1 VSEQGAGTEI
11 VMSVDNQKTI
21 LIVDDE
27 EKDSSPLQRT
37 LRAAGITNRIVTL
50 RNGADVL
57 LYLKATGG
65 YSDRNAYPLPA
76 ALFLDLK
83 MPGVNGFRVLEWL
96 LKHPELRPSLVVA
109 LTGTY
114 EFGDAELAYHLGA
127 NTFLTKP
134 CIPEDVH
141 NLRQAF
147 LNVFDLPTPSWQAS
161 SGVCRLQQLEA

>member
-1 VSEQGAGTEI
+1 
-11 VMSVDNQKTI
+11 MSVEQKTI

-27 EKDSSPLQRT
+27 EKHAAVLQQT

-57 LYLKATGG
+57 LYLKAMGG

-83 MPGVNGFRVLEWL
+83 MPHVNGFRVLEWL
-96 LKHPELRPSLVVA
+96 LKRPELRPSLVVA

-114 EFGDAELAYHLGA
+114 EYGHAELAYHLGA
-127 NTFLTKP
+127 NTVLTKP
-134 CIPEDVH
+134 CITTDVH

-147 LNVFDLPTPSWQAS
+147 LNVFDISTSAWHAQGGSHQSVNHFA
-161 SGVCRLQQLEA
+161 EANT

>member
-1 VSEQGAGTEI
+1 MTVEP
-11 VMSVDNQKTI
+11 KTI

-27 EKDSSPLQRT
+27 ENDAVLLQYT
-37 LRAAGITNRIVTL
+37 LRAAGITNPIVTL
-50 RNGADVL
+50 RSGADVL

-65 YSDRNAYPLPA
+65 YSDRSAYPLPA

-96 LKHPELRPSLVVA
+96 VQHPELRPPLVVA
-109 LTGTY
+109 LTGTPEY
-114 EFGDAELAYHLGA
+114 KDADMAYHLGA

-134 CIPEDVH
+134 CIPDDVH

-147 LNVFDLPTPSWQAS
+147 LNIFDIPTPWWQVS
-161 SGVCRLQQLEA
+161 SGDCRMLA